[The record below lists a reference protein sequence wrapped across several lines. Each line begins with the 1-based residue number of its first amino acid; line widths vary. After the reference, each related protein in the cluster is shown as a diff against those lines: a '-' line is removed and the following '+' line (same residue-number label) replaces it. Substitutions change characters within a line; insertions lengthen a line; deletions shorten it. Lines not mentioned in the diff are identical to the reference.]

1 MEFLQYFGLFSRTVE
16 NRFVFALFDLLL
28 CGVAALVV
36 VRTWRARSAAIPA
49 KNQLFLLIALLFLSA
64 SFGLQAAIAGAL
76 LFYQMRFPTAP
87 MDLLHHSL
95 LAGAWLMLAASA
107 RVRVGARQ
115 GTHTP
120 AASVMPALLLV
131 TPGLMTAALAM
142 IASTH
147 FTLALDALN
156 VFLVASALV
165 LFYLRPLGGRHVGTA
180 AVAILLIATLLH
192 FGSPLVPDEP
202 AWTALWNL
210 EQLAWFLSLF
220 MLALAIGEASRNLFD
235 KVFVRLQIAFIL
247 LASLMILAIVQTEKT
262 EYLAGIRA
270 RSNQLAEFVRADVD
284 YFQQKGRPLP
294 AVVQQEDFLQR
305 VTLGFGNLPELKIIR
320 VLASRDFATFTIA
333 DDGRVHHQEG
343 TVVPA
348 ASPER
353 FDSDAY
359 FLIQALPLKGRE
371 PGQVEF
377 YGTREFFDRPVR
389 KRIILIFSLFTGM
402 VGLSTLMIGLVV
414 RAASATIRRQALEI
428 EQGERQ
434 LMQASKLAAIGEL
447 ASGVAHEINNP
458 ATTILSRASLLLSE
472 DGADSSDSTQEDLRA
487 IVSQAQRIA
496 QITRGLLLFSRPQG
510 LDFKPVSVGH
520 VIEGSLRSVEELF
533 MVKQIRVQSTLEPG
547 LPDVFADEDS
557 LGRALENMFRNAID
571 AMPGGGTLHIR
582 GKKEDIRLRLEIA
595 DTGMGIPREN
605 LGRIFDPFFTTKEVG
620 KGTGLGL
627 SIVHSIIKEHRGTIA
642 VESQPG
648 MGTRF
653 TILLP
658 TGY

>member
-36 VRTWRARSAAIPA
+36 VRTWRARSAAISA
-49 KNQLFLLIALLFLSA
+49 KNQLFLLMALLFLSA
-64 SFGLQAAIAGAL
+64 SFALQAAIAGAF
-76 LFYQMRFPTAP
+76 LFYQTRFSPVP
-87 MDLLHHSL
+87 VDLLHHSL

-107 RVRVGARQ
+107 GIRTGGPKKPR
-115 GTHTP
+115 TP
-120 AASVMPALLLV
+120 ATSVMPVLLPAA
-131 TPGLMTAALAM
+131 PGLTAAALAFV
-142 IASTH
+142 ADTQ
-147 FTLALDALN
+147 FTVALDALN
-156 VFLVASALV
+156 VLLVASALV
-165 LFYLRPLGGRHVGTA
+165 LFYRRPLGRRHIGTA

-192 FGSPLVPDEP
+192 LGSPLAPEEP
-202 AWTALWNL
+202 TAAVLWNL

-220 MLALAIGEASRNLFD
+220 TLALAIGEASRNLFD

-247 LASLMILAIVQTEKT
+247 LASLMILVIVQTEKT

-270 RSNQLAEFVRADVD
+270 RSDQLAEFVRAHVD
-284 YFQQKGRPLP
+284 YFRQKNRPLS
-294 AVVQQEDFLQR
+294 VVVEQEDFLQR

-320 VLASRDFATFTIA
+320 ILAAREFATFTIA
-333 DDGRVHHQEG
+333 DDGRVHRQEG
-343 TVVPA
+343 TLAPA
-348 ASPER
+348 ASPQR

-359 FLIQALPLKGRE
+359 FLIQALPLKGAE

-377 YGTREFFDRPVR
+377 YGTREFLDRPVR

-472 DGADSSDSTQEDLRA
+472 ESADNSASAQEDLQA

-510 LDFKPVSVGH
+510 LDFKPVPAER
-520 VIEGSLRSVEELF
+520 IIDGSLRSVGEL
-533 MVKQIRVQSTLEPG
+533 VVAKQISVKKTLEPD
-547 LPDVFADEDS
+547 LPQLLADEDS

-582 GKKEDIRLRLEIA
+582 AAREDTRLRLEIV
-595 DTGMGIPREN
+595 DTGMGIPGEN

-648 MGTRF
+648 VGTRF